1 MTHYLQDEFLL
12 DPDVVFLNH
21 GSFGATPRPV
31 FEAYQAWQ
39 RRLEWQPVQF
49 LGTDIGQYLAEA
61 RTALGLYLNADANDL
76 VYVPNATF
84 GVNVVARSLRL
95 GPGDEVLASD
105 HEYGACEN
113 AWLYMSRER
122 GFRYVRRPIPLPLPS
137 DADIMEQF
145 WAGVTP
151 RTKVIFLSHI
161 TSPTAVRFPVEAI
174 CARARQ
180 AGILTVID
188 GAHAPG
194 QIPLDLAAVGA
205 DFYAGNCHKW
215 LCAPKGAGFL
225 HARPEVQSLIEPLII
240 GWGWGAERTFT
251 FGSDYLDY
259 LQYPGTNDYAAYLAV
274 PAAIEFQAR
283 HDWPSV
289 RARCRDL
296 VNRGIGRINEL
307 TGLPSLYER
316 HAGNFSQMAAASL
329 PPINDLPAFKKRL
342 CDEFRVEI
350 PCVQWGRR
358 QFIRISIQGY
368 NTETDVDALLAAL
381 EAMLVSVSSSTS
393 GDG

>member
-1 MTHYLQDEFLL
+1 MTQSLRDEFLL
-12 DPDVVFLNH
+12 DPEVVFLNH

-61 RTALGLYLNADANDL
+61 RAALGLYLNAGGDDL

-95 GPGDEVLASD
+95 EPGDEVLTTD

-122 GFRYVRRPIPLPLPS
+122 GVRYVRRPIPLPLPS
-137 DADIMEQF
+137 DAEIVEHF

-161 TSPTAVRFPVEAI
+161 TSPTAVRLPVEAI

-225 HARPEVQSLIEPLII
+225 YTRPEAQGLIEPLIV
-240 GWGWGAERTFT
+240 GWGWGEARTFT
-251 FGSDYLDY
+251 FGSNYLDY
-259 LQYPGTNDYAAYLAV
+259 LQYPGTDDYAAYLAV

-289 RARCRDL
+289 RARCHEL
-296 VNRGIGRINEL
+296 VARGIDRINAL
-307 TGLPSLYER
+307 TGLLSIYGPHVE
-316 HAGNFSQMAAASL
+316 NFSQMAAAPL
-329 PPINDLPAFKKRL
+329 PSIDDLPAFKRRL
-342 CDEFRVEI
+342 YDEFHVEI
-350 PCVQWGRR
+350 PCVEWGGR
-358 QFIRISIQGY
+358 QFIRLSVQGY
-368 NTETDVDALLAAL
+368 NTEADVDALLVAL
-381 EAMLVSVSSSTS
+381 EAMLVGVVA
-393 GDG
+393 DA